1 MEKTDKEFQELKKH
15 IRELI
20 RLDFITPDE
29 IPGMELYMD
38 QLTRYM
44 DKHLG
49 STLRDESDKA
59 LTKTM
64 INNYT
69 KHKLI
74 PPPEKKRYSRK
85 HLILLIYIYYL
96 KNVVSINDIRRILG
110 PMIENDFSE
119 DDIIEMYDSIFE
131 MEKLQYF
138 NTEASVI
145 KSSQIVDKKL
155 PDNDDEYL
163 KKMAFIY
170 LLGYDIFM
178 KKRLMEKL
186 IDELPEE

>member
-1 MEKTDKEFQELKKH
+1 MEKTDKEFQELKKS

-20 RLDFITPDE
+20 KLDFITPDE

-69 KHKLI
+69 KNNQRHK
-74 PPPEKKRYSRK
+74 
-85 HLILLIYIYYL
+85 
-96 KNVVSINDIRRILG
+96 KNPRT
-110 PMIENDFSE
+110 
-119 DDIIEMYDSIFE
+119 DD
-131 MEKLQYF
+131 
-138 NTEASVI
+138 
-145 KSSQIVDKKL
+145 
-155 PDNDDEYL
+155 
-163 KKMAFIY
+163 
-170 LLGYDIFM
+170 G
-178 KKRLMEKL
+178 KRLRGG
-186 IDELPEE
+186 

>member
-38 QLTRYM
+38 QHR
-44 DKHLG
+44 G
-49 STLRDESDKA
+49 STLRSEDEKT

-69 KHKLI
+69 KNKLI